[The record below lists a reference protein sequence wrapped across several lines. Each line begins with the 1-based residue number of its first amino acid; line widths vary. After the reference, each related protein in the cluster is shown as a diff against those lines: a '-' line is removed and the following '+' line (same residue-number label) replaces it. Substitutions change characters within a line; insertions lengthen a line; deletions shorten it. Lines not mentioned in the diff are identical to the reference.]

1 MHSNCIASLNAAHKY
16 LNAGKLKKASVLC
29 RRVVSEFPGQPDA
42 LNMLAVIALRKRE
55 YPEVIEHLNKT
66 IASRPREAIY
76 HYNLGLALLNIG
88 RYPEAVHSLETAVRL
103 KPDLGFAYSD
113 LCHVLNRLDEIDAAV
128 TAGRH
133 AVRLEPSNCRTHT
146 NLAVALDA
154 TGSLDEALRHY
165 QRAAELAPRN
175 AVIRKNLGMACMELG
190 DKEAAEQQLREAI
203 ALNPDFG
210 EPYRYLSVL
219 KKYSNPDDPDIIL
232 MQRLLEKPGL
242 SGVDRT
248 ELHFA
253 LGKAHD
259 DCGCYKEAFEQFA
272 AGNRLENRRYDF
284 KLRDFA
290 FRVESLQSVF
300 TEGFIS
306 ARSEIGSQSELPV
319 FVVGMPRSGTT
330 LVEQIL
336 ASHADAF
343 GACELLWFSRIERG
357 MKNILKTDEDYPYCL
372 GSLERETVQ
381 ALTGKYQT
389 LLRDLSPEAV
399 RIIDKMPENFL
410 RIGLIRMLFP
420 NAHIVHCCRDPRD
433 TAISIY
439 TNLFKGNLHWSYDLF
454 NIGAYTALYQ
464 RMMQHWCDNVPG
476 GFHEIRYE
484 ALVQNPEEITRQL
497 VDYVGLPW
505 DPACLSY
512 YETDRRVRT
521 SSHDQVRQP
530 IYSSSIGR
538 WKHYETFLG
547 DFCKAMDAYG
557 GTL

>member
-1 MHSNCIASLNAAHKY
+1 MC
-16 LNAGKLKKASVLC
+16 
-29 RRVVSEFPGQPDA
+29 
-42 LNMLAVIALRKRE
+42 
-55 YPEVIEHLNKT
+55 
-66 IASRPREAIY
+66 
-76 HYNLGLALLNIG
+76 
-88 RYPEAVHSLETAVRL
+88 L

-128 TAGRH
+128 TAGPH

-175 AVIRKNLGMACMELG
+175 AVIRKNLGMACMEL
-190 DKEAAEQQLREAI
+190 DNKEAAEQQLREAI

-439 TNLFKGNLHWSYDLF
+439 TNLFKGNLHGVTTCS
-454 NIGAYTALYQ
+454 T
-464 RMMQHWCDNVPG
+464 
-476 GFHEIRYE
+476 
-484 ALVQNPEEITRQL
+484 
-497 VDYVGLPW
+497 
-505 DPACLSY
+505 
-512 YETDRRVRT
+512 
-521 SSHDQVRQP
+521 
-530 IYSSSIGR
+530 
-538 WKHYETFLG
+538 
-547 DFCKAMDAYG
+547 
-557 GTL
+557 

>member
-1 MHSNCIASLNAAHKY
+1 MHSNRIASLNAAHKY

-42 LNMLAVIALRKRE
+42 LNMLAVIALRKQE
-55 YPEVIEHLNKT
+55 YHEVIEYLNKA
-66 IASRPREAIY
+66 IARRPREAIY
-76 HYNLGLALLNIG
+76 HYNLGLALLNTG
-88 RYPEAVHSLETAVRL
+88 RYPAAVHSLQKAVRL
-103 KPDLGFAYSD
+103 KPDLGIAYSD
-113 LCHVLNRLDEIDAAV
+113 LCHVLNLLDEIDAAV

-133 AVRLEPSNCRTHT
+133 AVRLEPGDARAHT
-146 NLAVALDA
+146 NLAVALEA
-154 TGSLDEALRHY
+154 SGSHDEALRRY
-165 QRAAELAPRN
+165 QQAAELAPTN
-175 AVIRKNLGMACMELG
+175 AVIRKNLGMALMELG
-190 DKEAAEQQLREAI
+190 NKEAAEQQFREAI
-203 ALNPDFG
+203 AINPGFG
-210 EPYRYLSVL
+210 EPYRYLAVL
-219 KKYSNPDDPDIIL
+219 QKYSNLDDADIIS
-232 MQRLLEKPGL
+232 MQQLLEKPGL
-242 SGVDRT
+242 SGDDRT

-253 LGKAHD
+253 LGKSYD
-259 DCGCYKEAFEQFA
+259 DCDCYEEAFEHFA

-284 KLRDFA
+284 KLEDFA

-306 ARSEIGSQSELPV
+306 VRAQIGSQSELPV

-336 ASHADAF
+336 SSHADAF
-343 GACELLWFSRIERG
+343 GASELLWFSRIERG

-420 NAHIVHCCRDPRD
+420 RARIVHCCRDPRD

-454 NIGAYTALYQ
+454 NIGAYTGLYQ
-464 RMMQHWCDNVPG
+464 RIMQHWRDNVPG

-484 ALVQNPEEITRQL
+484 TLVQDPEEITRKL

-530 IYSSSIGR
+530 IYSSSVGR

-547 DFCKAMDAYG
+547 DFHKGMDAYG